1 MGDFSL
7 FPPRA
12 STTAPQVDA
21 LYGYLLIV
29 SGVMT
34 ILIFV
39 VVAIFAFKYRRRSPD
54 EPPPRPIHG
63 SIPLELTWS
72 VIPFLFMLVM
82 FAWGTKLYFENYTPP
97 RDTLD
102 IYVTGKQWMWKVQ
115 YPDGQREI
123 DEMHVPTG
131 RPIKLT
137 LASEDVIHSFYI
149 PAFRLKHDVV
159 PGSYQTYWFQATK
172 PGRYHLFC
180 AEYCGTNHSRMIGWV
195 TVMDPVSY
203 QNWLAGTSNGVSMAD
218 LGQKLFAKYGCVTC
232 HVLDQQGRCP
242 SLRNVYGHPVQ
253 LADGRTVLAD
263 EAYIRESILNPNAKI
278 VRGYKP
284 NVMPV
289 FQGQIDEEGLLQLI
303 VYIKSL
309 SQPNAPAN
317 ATASLAPEHPAA
329 AKEAPR
335 KQ

>member
-1 MGDFSL
+1 MDVF

-12 STTAPQVDA
+12 STTALQVDA
-21 LYGYLLIV
+21 LYGYLVAV
-29 SGVMT
+29 SVVMMV
-34 ILIFV
+34 LIFL
-39 VVAIFAFKYRRRSPD
+39 VVAYLALRYRRRSPD
-54 EPPPRPIHG
+54 DPMPKPIHG
-63 SIPLELTWS
+63 SVPLELTWS

-97 RDTLD
+97 RDALD
-102 IYVTGKQWMWKVQ
+102 IYVVGKQWMWKVQ
-115 YPDGQREI
+115 YPEGQREI
-123 DEMHVPTG
+123 NELHVPTG

-159 PGSYQTYWFQATK
+159 PGSYQTYWFEATE

-203 QNWLAGTSNGVSMAD
+203 QNWLAAGATNATMAD
-218 LGQKLFAKYGCVTC
+218 LGEKLFEKYGCITC
-232 HVLDQQGRCP
+232 HVTNHQGP
-242 SLRNVYGHPVQ
+242 ALTNVFGHPVQ
-253 LADGRTVLAD
+253 LSDGRTALAD
-263 EAYIRESILNPNAKI
+263 EPFLRESILNPNAKV
-278 VRGYKP
+278 VRGYQP

-289 FQGQIDEEGLLQLI
+289 YQGQIDEEGLLQLI

-309 SQPNAPAN
+309 AQPNP
-317 ATASLAPEHPAA
+317 PQP
-329 AKEAPR
+329 
-335 KQ
+335 KQP